1 MSYYPLIKNVMD
13 LNIIIIQMDVRFLMR
28 NLEDV
33 LIDVIIWL
41 NIGSMQIKYF
51 PEIKC
56 CIQAVRSLKRNYC
69 SNNQCYKSTNYCI
82 LFLPAFNKSCLKY
95 YFWRVSYRVFLEASY
110 DRM

>member
-1 MSYYPLIKNVMD
+1 
-13 LNIIIIQMDVRFLMR
+13 MDVRFLMR

-33 LIDVIIWL
+33 VTDVIIWL

-82 LFLPAFNKSCLKY
+82 LFLESFLSCIL
-95 YFWRVSYRVFLEASY
+95 RSFLW
-110 DRM
+110 

>member
-1 MSYYPLIKNVMD
+1 MD

-33 LIDVIIWL
+33 VTDV
-41 NIGSMQIKYF
+41 
-51 PEIKC
+51 
-56 CIQAVRSLKRNYC
+56 C

-110 DRM
+110 DRI

>member
-1 MSYYPLIKNVMD
+1 
-13 LNIIIIQMDVRFLMR
+13 MDVRFLMR

-33 LIDVIIWL
+33 VTDIIIWL

-110 DRM
+110 DRI

>member
-1 MSYYPLIKNVMD
+1 
-13 LNIIIIQMDVRFLMR
+13 MDVFFLMR

-33 LIDVIIWL
+33 VIDVIIWL
-41 NIGSMQIKYF
+41 SIGSMQIKYF

-56 CIQAVRSLKRNYC
+56 CIQAVKSLQR
-69 SNNQCYKSTNYCI
+69 NYCI

>member
-1 MSYYPLIKNVMD
+1 
-13 LNIIIIQMDVRFLMR
+13 
-28 NLEDV
+28 
-33 LIDVIIWL
+33 
-41 NIGSMQIKYF
+41 MQIKYF

-69 SNNQCYKSTNYCI
+69 SNNQCYKSTNSCI

>member
-1 MSYYPLIKNVMD
+1 MIKRFENKYIQSIRRGY
-13 LNIIIIQMDVRFLMR
+13 LSHIIPNKKCYGFEYHHNSNGCEIF
-28 NLEDV
+28 NE
-33 LIDVIIWL
+33 
-41 NIGSMQIKYF
+41 KYF

>member
-1 MSYYPLIKNVMD
+1 M
-13 LNIIIIQMDVRFLMR
+13 RFLMR

-33 LIDVIIWL
+33 VTDVIIWL
-41 NIGSMQIKYF
+41 NIG
-51 PEIKC
+51 
-56 CIQAVRSLKRNYC
+56 SLKRNYC

-110 DRM
+110 DRI